1 MKEADTEEAEA
12 DHLRIHTNTIKILH
26 IITVNQG
33 IMITMINIKILNT
46 IRKCILKRI
55 IIDQIMRI
63 QTIRDIEN
71 DQSHKVQMKI
81 KKYVIKINI
90 KKITKYNKKIY
101 LMKRIIRL
109 IIKNINFQKH
119 PFNKK

>member
-1 MKEADTEEAEA
+1 MKEAATEEAEA
-12 DHLRIHTNTIKILH
+12 DHLQIHTNIIKRPH
-26 IITVNQG
+26 IITINQG
-33 IMITMINIKILNT
+33 IMIRMINIKIINI
-46 IRKCILKRI
+46 IRKYILKRI
-55 IIDQIMRI
+55 IIDQIMRV
-63 QTIRDIEN
+63 QTIRDIGN

-81 KKYVIKINI
+81 KKYAIKINI
-90 KKITKYNKKIY
+90 KKITKFNTKIY

>member
-1 MKEADTEEAEA
+1 MKEAATEEAEA
-12 DHLRIHTNTIKILH
+12 DHLRIHTNIIKRLH
-26 IITVNQG
+26 IITINQG
-33 IMITMINIKILNT
+33 IMITTINIKIIN
-46 IRKCILKRI
+46 IIIKCNMKRI
-55 IIDQIMRI
+55 IVDKIMRI

-81 KKYVIKINI
+81 KKYSIKINI
-90 KKITKYNKKIY
+90 KKITKYNTKIY

-109 IIKNINFQKH
+109 INKNTYFQKH